1 MKLKSKL
8 IMSGVALAACA
19 ATLTSTTYA
28 WYTTNT
34 EVQANNISGATA
46 DTGSASVFISDN
58 GTNWYNKLDASS
70 EGTDKITLA
79 GSPLLPVTLSSEG
92 KWIDQKS
99 EEVASPSMRSFTLH
113 FKTAKTNSPVKL
125 GIHTITI
132 KNAVATASLP
142 TYENLLTGETYTAN
156 CLNALAFNMNSTTEA
171 DLYKTGYSLTPGS
184 GCVSAASGYTYEE
197 GTKISGYTAHTYV
210 NAVASGS
217 VTNTSTLVTTL
228 TADDVT
234 IVTLPADGTSKTVTF
249 NIFLDGADEDCFD
262 ACKNQNFVVNFSF
275 KVIEQASE

>member
-46 DTGSASVFISDN
+46 DTGSASVFISGN

-70 EGTDKITLA
+70 EGTDKITLT
-79 GSPLLPVTLSSEG
+79 GSPLLPVTLSETG
-92 KWIDQKS
+92 TWIDQKS
-99 EEVASPSMRSFTLH
+99 TEVGSPSMRSFTLH
-113 FKTAKTNSPVKL
+113 FKTAKTDSPVAL

-132 KNAVATASLP
+132 KNTVATDSLP
-142 TYENLLTGETYTAN
+142 EYENLLTGGTYTAN
-156 CLNALAFNMNSTTEA
+156 CLDSLAFNMVSTTEE

-184 GCVSAASGYTYEE
+184 GCVSAASGYSYSK
-197 GTKISGYTAHTYV
+197 GTQISDYTAHTYV
-210 NAVASGS
+210 NAVVPGS

-234 IVTLPADGTSKTVTF
+234 IVTDRKS
-249 NIFLDGADEDCFD
+249 
-262 ACKNQNFVVNFSF
+262 VV
-275 KVIEQASE
+275 